1 MMRYNN
7 YTLSQYINENNILL
21 TEDYTEQKVDR
32 NTRINGNCLNE
43 NCEDLFS
50 KTFRQLVKT
59 QAYCFNC
66 SVKNGILKI
75 KTQTITYNYDRLLEY
90 CNENL
95 IELIHDYSNE
105 TMGKNYRIKGK
116 CKTENCDNIFDKDF
130 RSLLKIGGYCYDCSK
145 EKGKVKI
152 KKTNFERYGSEY
164 GILASENRKELQE
177 ATIKKFGK
185 KFYSQTDEYKQKN
198 RETCLKKYGVE
209 HQLQIP
215 EIIER
220 IIKTNIEKYGFPNPQ
235 QNENVKNKLK
245 ETILKKYGKDHYS
258 QTEEYKQKNRE
269 TCLKKYGVDHQLKVP
284 EIRERIIKT
293 NIEKYGVPNP
303 QQNNEIS
310 ELSFRNSFKLKE
322 YTLSSGKIIKYQGYE
337 HFAYNELLNIQ
348 NLDENELITSRKEVP
363 EVWYEDENRKR
374 HRYYIDMFIPSQN
387 KCIEVKSTWTMRKSR
402 FVFEKQRAVKELGY
416 ECEIWVYD
424 KDGTLIEKHI

>member
-1 MMRYNN
+1 MRYNN
-7 YTLSQYINENNILL
+7 NTLLQYVNENNISL
-21 TEDYTEQKVDR
+21 TEDYAEQKVDR
-32 NTRINGNCLNE
+32 DTRINGNCLNE
-43 NCEDLFS
+43 NCDDTFS

-66 SVKNGILKI
+66 SLQNGVLKI
-75 KTQTITYNYDRLLEY
+75 KNQLITYNYDRLIEY

-95 IELIHDYSNE
+95 IELIYDYSNE
-105 TMGKNYRIKGK
+105 IMGKNYHIEGK
-116 CKTENCDNIFDKDF
+116 CKTENCNNIFNKDF

-164 GILASENRKELQE
+164 GMLASENRKELQE

-209 HQLQIP
+209 HQLQI
-215 EIIER
+215 
-220 IIKTNIEKYGFPNPQ
+220 
-235 QNENVKNKLK
+235 
-245 ETILKKYGKDHYS
+245 
-258 QTEEYKQKNRE
+258 
-269 TCLKKYGVDHQLKVP
+269 P

-363 EVWYEDENRKR
+363 EVWYEDENGKR
-374 HRYYIDMFIPSQN
+374 HRYYVDIFIPSQN

-402 FVFEKQRAVKELGY
+402 FVFEKQQAVKELGY